1 MSGIVLKETL
11 YVSNDSNPGIGFVCH
26 RCNSAGCAPKSEAP
40 AREEQPAA
48 IGMDKM
54 AGESADAALGD
65 ASEPADATPP
75 EANPLIVTVNG
86 NEIRQM
92 DLLEQRDLMLRQGLQ
107 IGPQEALGQ
116 LIAEQ
121 LIGQAA
127 EKAGQVVS
135 ASEVEEE
142 FARLAEQS
150 GGVEELTAQLKDAG
164 LTPEDVKSD
173 LRRQMNLKK
182 VLDWKTAQIEI
193 PDASV
198 AEVVQSDPQSLERV
212 KARHILIRSSEEDS
226 EEDQTDAKTRI
237 GAIADRLKAGE
248 DFAEVAQQESE
259 DPGSAVR
266 GGDLGEFAH
275 GEMVPPFEEAAFAL
289 EPGTISEIVQTQFGY
304 HLIKSEERR
313 TLTDDEVRGDLRKQM
328 GNQVLRAWIEELQKD
343 ATIEFAPR
351 LAPMGPG
358 AMGR

>member
-1 MSGIVLKETL
+1 MSATIRTL
-11 YVSNDSNPGIGFVCH
+11 VSALFVMAVIL
-26 RCNSAGCAPKSEAP
+26 AGCAPKPEETAAP
-40 AREEQPAA
+40 AQEEQPTA
-48 IGMDKM
+48 IGMDRTV
-54 AGESADAALGD
+54 GESAVAALGD

-75 EANPLIVTVNG
+75 DANPLIVTVNG
-86 NEIRQM
+86 KEIHQQ
-92 DLLEQRDLMLRQGLQ
+92 DLLEQREMMLRQGLQ

-127 EKAGQVVS
+127 EQAGQVVS
-135 ASEVEEE
+135 ASEVDAE

-150 GGVEELTAQLKDAG
+150 GGAEELIKQLADAG
-164 LTPEDVKSD
+164 LTPDDVKSD

-198 AEVVQSDPQSLERV
+198 AEVLQSDPQSLERV

-226 EEDQTDAKTRI
+226 EEEKTDAKTRI

-266 GGDLGEFAH
+266 GGDLGEFAR
-275 GEMVPPFEEAAFAL
+275 GDMVPPFEEAAFSL
-289 EPGTISEIVQTQFGY
+289 EPGTISEIVQSQFGY

-313 TLTDDEVRGDLRKQM
+313 TLTEDEVRDDLRKQM
-328 GNQVLRAWIEELQKD
+328 GNQVLRSWIAELQED

-351 LAPMGPG
+351 LAPVGPG
-358 AMGR
+358 AAGR

>member
-1 MSGIVLKETL
+1 M
-11 YVSNDSNPGIGFVCH
+11 
-26 RCNSAGCAPKSEAP
+26 
-40 AREEQPAA
+40 
-48 IGMDKM
+48 
-54 AGESADAALGD
+54 
-65 ASEPADATPP
+65 
-75 EANPLIVTVNG
+75 
-86 NEIRQM
+86 
-92 DLLEQRDLMLRQGLQ
+92 MLRQGLQ

-127 EKAGQVVS
+127 EQAGQVVS
-135 ASEVEEE
+135 ASEVDAE

-150 GGVEELTAQLKDAG
+150 GGAEELIKQLADAG
-164 LTPEDVKSD
+164 LTPDDVKSD

-198 AEVVQSDPQSLERV
+198 AEVLQSDPQSLERV

-226 EEDQTDAKTRI
+226 EEEKTDAKTRI

-266 GGDLGEFAH
+266 GGDLGEFAR
-275 GEMVPPFEEAAFAL
+275 GDMVPPFEEAAFSL
-289 EPGTISEIVQTQFGY
+289 EPGTISEIVQSQFGY

-313 TLTDDEVRGDLRKQM
+313 TLTEDEVRDDLRKQM
-328 GNQVLRAWIEELQKD
+328 GNQVLRSWIAELQED

-351 LAPMGPG
+351 LAPVGPG
-358 AMGR
+358 AAGR